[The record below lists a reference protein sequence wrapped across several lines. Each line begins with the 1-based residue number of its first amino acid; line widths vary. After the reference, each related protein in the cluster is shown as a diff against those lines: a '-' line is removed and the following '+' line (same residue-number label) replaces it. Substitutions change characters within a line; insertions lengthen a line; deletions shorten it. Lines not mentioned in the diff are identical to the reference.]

1 MRQVKRL
8 LPYVRRYVQMAVYD
22 VLDAEGAEYRKE
34 ESGAVTGLKVA
45 AEAGSFLLEEE
56 YAIREFLSP
65 RGCVITEKDG
75 TAAEGGTLLP
85 SSYFEMETV
94 PGTSV
99 ILTGGGYG
107 HGVGMS
113 QNGANQMAAQG
124 YTCEEILDYFFNNV
138 EIRTIPL
145 AG

>member
-1 MRQVKRL
+1 
-8 LPYVRRYVQMAVYD
+8 MAGGNPLGESGTESCGSSGKEGELFSVD
-22 VLDAEGAEYRKE
+22 VTRKE

-45 AEAGSFLLEEE
+45 AEAGSFLLKRSTPSGNFV
-56 YAIREFLSP
+56 APGMCDHRERRNC
-65 RGCVITEKDG
+65 RG
-75 TAAEGGTLLP
+75 GGTLLP